1 MKAQSIEKA
10 NINNISYGIGDE
22 AEAELVAR
30 MQGTSAQNDS
40 QKDPF
45 VYLGAFDSVAALISR
60 LDSLHS
66 DTSTTFAPNSGHF
79 RARVSYSFFDI
90 VSNARYI
97 VGDIWTQAISGN
109 LTLTDGALVV
119 NTNNYGTFVR
129 YHDKAIGGWS
139 AWTIANANEIMSAM
153 AAIAMPASYQQE
165 LDELRTAVTNLQQ
178 ELEILK
184 KNTL

>member
-1 MKAQSIEKA
+1 MGTKSIEGAKV
-10 NINNISYGIGDE
+10 NGVEYGINDE
-22 AEAELVAR
+22 ANAEIIAR
-30 MQGTSAQNDS
+30 MQGQSAQNDS

-45 VYLGAFDSVAALISR
+45 VYLGTFDSVVALIAR

-66 DTSTTFAPNSGHF
+66 DTSATFAPNSGHF

-109 LTLTDGALVV
+109 LTLTDGTLVV
-119 NTNNYGTFVR
+119 STNNYGTFVR

-165 LDELRTAVTNLQQ
+165 LEELRIAVTNLQQ

>member
-1 MKAQSIEKA
+1 MATQSIEKA
-10 NINNISYGIGDE
+10 KINGIDYNIGDE

-30 MQGTSAQNDS
+30 MQGLSAQNDS

-45 VYLGAFDSVAALISR
+45 VYLGTFNSVAALITR

-66 DTSTTFAPNSGHF
+66 DTSATFAPNCGHF

-90 VSNARYI
+90 VSDARYI
-97 VGDIWTQAISGN
+97 VGDIWAQAISGN
-109 LTLTDGALVV
+109 LTLTDGTLVIS
-119 NTNNYGTFVR
+119 TNNYGTFVR
-129 YHDKAIGGWS
+129 YHDKAINGWS

-165 LDELRTAVTNLQQ
+165 LDELRTTVTNLQQ
-178 ELEILK
+178 ELAELK
-184 KNTL
+184 KNAL